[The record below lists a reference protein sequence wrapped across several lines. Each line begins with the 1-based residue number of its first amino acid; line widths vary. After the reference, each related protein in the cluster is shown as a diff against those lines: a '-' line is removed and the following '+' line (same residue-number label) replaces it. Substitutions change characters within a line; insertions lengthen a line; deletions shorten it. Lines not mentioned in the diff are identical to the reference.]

1 MKRTW
6 PWAVALIVFLLWF
19 GYWETMG
26 FLHPDQYAT
35 LSYTVSSI
43 AAKWPFFIVIV
54 SFTAGT
60 LSAHF
65 FWPWAANPLGK
76 GGG

>member
-1 MKRTW
+1 M
-6 PWAVALIVFLLWF
+6 AFV
-19 GYWETMG
+19 
-26 FLHPDQYAT
+26 HPDQYST

-43 AAKWPFFIVIV
+43 AAKWPFFIVLV

-65 FWPWAANPLGK
+65 FWPWAANPMGK